1 MHSPRRAQCSML
13 NSLSTACDLIYI
25 CHVWM
30 RRNNVGNYKKREP
43 PLWTV
48 FYCSY
53 YLLPLSDCDDVTAI
67 GTIMMSSTEIIRPP
81 INILIFHIFQNLSEF
96 NNFDQIM
103 CTIEVCFQQVL
114 LNKVKLA
121 ATEHIRGIL
130 NGS

>member
-1 MHSPRRAQCSML
+1 ML

-30 RRNNVGNYKKREP
+30 RRNNAESYKKREP

-48 FYCSY
+48 SYCSY
-53 YLLPLSDCDDVTAI
+53 YLLLLSDCDDVTAI

-96 NNFDQIM
+96 NNFDQIT